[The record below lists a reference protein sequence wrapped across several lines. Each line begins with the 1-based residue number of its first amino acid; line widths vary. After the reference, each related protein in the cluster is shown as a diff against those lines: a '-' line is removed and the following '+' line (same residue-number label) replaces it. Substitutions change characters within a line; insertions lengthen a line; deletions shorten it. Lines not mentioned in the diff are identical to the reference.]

1 VNGAAR
7 ALRLRA
13 RVDVR
18 QRAEFLVTTARRFIV
33 PRSEAAQI
41 PAVPCFAL
49 HPKVA
54 ANCQSKEGT
63 FGSVSYVGVYPP
75 TYYLFVGGPTR
86 LFSNPVSGL
95 RAGRIAGALVCLA
108 LLGFALLI
116 SWRPARPNLGLVLGI
131 TPMTLYLAG
140 SVNASALEVC
150 SAVAFAAVWVQVFK
164 RGMTGWLAVA
174 SLVIGGLC
182 AWSRP
187 LGALWVMAAML
198 FVAVMRGREQCVAF
212 LRQRRNALVTV
223 GLAVLTG
230 SAVAYTVIAGFG
242 APHRRGG
249 LDPIVSGAIKNLGLF
264 IIQQI
269 GIFGWRDARQPTLAY
284 AVWIM
289 ATLAVIGAAYWVS
302 RPRIRVIIIGML
314 IAYFV
319 GTVALAVEYSGT
331 GFRFEARYILPLWS
345 VVMIV
350 IGNELADG
358 TFRWRSRAGGALL
371 GVTGSTFA
379 LVNAVALLA
388 DERRFAVGAHGALL
402 FWRHPLWSPP
412 GGWWPWLALM
422 LVGTV
427 LVLVWTAIGMRNL
440 AAGNRPH
447 EAMA

>member
-1 VNGAAR
+1 
-7 ALRLRA
+7 
-13 RVDVR
+13 
-18 QRAEFLVTTARRFIV
+18 
-33 PRSEAAQI
+33 
-41 PAVPCFAL
+41 L

-95 RAGRIAGALVCLA
+95 RAGRIAGALLCLA
-108 LLGFALLI
+108 LLGLAFI
-116 SWRPARPNLGLVLGI
+116 ITWRPDRPNLGLLLGI

-150 SAVAFAAVWVQVFK
+150 SSVAFAAVWVQVFK

-187 LGALWVMAAML
+187 LGALWVLASML
-198 FVAVMRGREQCVAF
+198 FVAVMRGRDQCVAF
-212 LRQRRNALVTV
+212 LRQRTSALVTV
-223 GLAVLTG
+223 GLGVIAA

-242 APHRRGG
+242 APHRRGS

-264 IIQQI
+264 IVQQI
-269 GIFGWRDARQPTLAY
+269 GIFGWRDAREPALAY
-284 AVWIM
+284 ALWVIT
-289 ATLAVIGAAYWVS
+289 TLAVLVAAYWGS
-302 RPRIRVIIIGML
+302 RTRARAVIVGIL
-314 IAYFV
+314 VTYFV
-319 GTVALAVEYSGT
+319 GVVALAVEYSGT

-350 IGNELADG
+350 IGNELGDG
-358 TFRWRSRAGGALL
+358 TFRWRSRAGAALL
-371 GVTGSTFA
+371 GVTGGTFA
-379 LVNAVALLA
+379 LVNAVALLSDA
-388 DERRFAVGAHGALL
+388 RRFAVGSHGPIVFWQHAL
-402 FWRHPLWSPP
+402 WTPP
-412 GGWWPWLALM
+412 GGWWPWLALIV
-422 LVGTV
+422 VGTV
-427 LVLVWTAIGMRNL
+427 LVLAWTAIGMRNL
-440 AAGNRPH
+440 TARNHPR